1 MHTYSKI
8 LNKFYDADDGNVVY
22 VTNILQVQRYLK
34 NGASED
40 LVDIL
45 FTDTRRE
52 DSLVFVFQ
60 KTQRIKELYKK
71 WQAHE
76 LN

>member
-1 MHTYSKI
+1 MLTYSKI
-8 LNKFYDADDGNVVY
+8 LGKYYDAENGSVVY
-22 VTNILQVQRYLK
+22 VSNMLQAQRYLK
-34 NGASED
+34 HGASEE

-45 FTDTRRE
+45 FTDTKRE
-52 DSLVFVFQ
+52 DSLVFVFA
-60 KTQRIKELYKK
+60 KTPRIQELYKK

>member
-1 MHTYSKI
+1 MRKYSQI
-8 LNKFYDADDGNVVY
+8 LGKWYEADDWNLAY
-22 VTNILQVQRYLK
+22 LTNMLQVKRYLS

-45 FTDTRRE
+45 FTGTKRE
-52 DSLVFVFQ
+52 DSLVFVFK
-60 KTQRIKELYKK
+60 KTPLIKELYKK

>member
-1 MHTYSKI
+1 MLTYSKI
-8 LNKFYDADDGNVVY
+8 LNKYYDAENGSVVY
-22 VTNILQVQRYLK
+22 VSNMLQAQRYLK
-34 NGASED
+34 NGASEE

-45 FTDTRRE
+45 FTDTRRD
-52 DSLVFVFQ
+52 DSLVFVFL
-60 KTQRIKELYKK
+60 KTPRIKELYRK

>member
-1 MHTYSKI
+1 MMTYSKI
-8 LNKFYDADDGNVVY
+8 LGKYYDSENAVFI
-22 VTNILQVQRYLK
+22 TSMLQCQRYLN

-45 FTDTRRE
+45 YSGTKRE
-52 DSLVFVFQ
+52 DTLVFVFR
-60 KTQRIKELYKK
+60 KSPLIKELYKK

-76 LN
+76 LG

>member
-1 MHTYSKI
+1 MLVFSKI
-8 LNKFYDADDGNVVY
+8 LGKYYDADDGNVVY
-22 VTNILQVQRYLK
+22 VTNMLQAQRYLK
-34 NGASED
+34 NGAVEE

-45 FTDTRRE
+45 FTGTRRD

-60 KTQRIKELYKK
+60 KTPRIKELYKM